1 MRASRLMSIVLLLQS
16 RGRLTAREL
25 ARELEV
31 SVRTVYRD
39 AEALSASGVPIYGEG
54 GKDGGY
60 RLVDGYRTRLTGLT
74 SCEAESLFMVP
85 ELGPAAELGFGSAA
99 LTARLKLAAALPGA
113 LGEHAARIGSRFLL
127 DTWSWQPEA
136 EGSARLPLL
145 TEAVKEQHTLRIG
158 DEVVSPQ
165 GIVLEAGRW
174 YLVAHDGTAVRTFE
188 VSGLAEATRAEVPFR
203 HVEGFR
209 LRRYW
214 EGRPRPSASR

>member
-1 MRASRLMSIVLLLQS
+1 VSIVLLLQN

-39 AEALSASGVPIYGEG
+39 VEALSASGVPVYGEG
-54 GKDGGY
+54 GRDGGY

-85 ELGPAAELGFGSAA
+85 ELGPAAELGFGTSA
-99 LTARLKLAAALPGA
+99 LTARLKLAAALPGD

-127 DTWSWQPEA
+127 DTWSWQREA
-136 EGSARLPLL
+136 EGSAWLPVL
-145 TEAVKEQHTLRIG
+145 TEAVKEQYTLRIG
-158 DEVVSPQ
+158 DELVSPQ
-165 GIVLEAGRW
+165 GIVLEAGHW

-188 VSGLAEATRAEVPFR
+188 VRALAEVARAELPFR
-203 HVEGFR
+203 HVQGFQ

-214 EGRPRPSASR
+214 ERRPRPGSG